1 MARSRLSWQ
10 VFSAIVLVALASVLA
25 AGFIARRALS
35 DAFAVYLGAYGA
47 HMGPGMGIGRMI
59 LGAAE
64 RTFLAGVDRGIV
76 VSAAVAAVI
85 AAAAATVLA
94 GYLVRP
100 LRRLTDG
107 VEAIAGGDLSHRV
120 EVSGPTE
127 IEELAAA
134 FNAMA
139 ESLERSEALRRR
151 MVSDVAHELRNPI
164 AALRAQAEAVA
175 EGVMPLDEVRI
186 RSMVE
191 DLEQLSRLVHELQEL
206 AVAEA
211 GAMRYDMQA
220 TDLCDIAA
228 REVERARVLATPG
241 VALSVACSVDDGSV
255 VADEFR
261 IAQAVRNLIGNALR
275 HTSRGSVVVTVDRV
289 EGWMRVTVSDT
300 GSGIPEKDL
309 PYIFERFYRA
319 DEARAASTGGAGLG
333 LAIVKRIVE
342 DHGGQV
348 FASSVE
354 GVGSAIGF
362 VLPAAPQE

>member
-1 MARSRLSWQ
+1 VKRTSLTGE
-10 VFSAIVLVALASVLA
+10 VFLAIVAVALTSVLV

-35 DAFAVYLGAYGA
+35 SAFATYLSALGM
-47 HMGPGMGIGRMI
+47 HMGPGVGFGRMV

-64 RTFLAGVDRGIV
+64 RSFLAGVDRGIL

-85 AAAAATVLA
+85 AAIAAIVLA

-100 LRRLTDG
+100 LRQLTSG
-107 VEAIAGGDLSHRV
+107 VEAIASGDLSHRV
-120 EVSGPTE
+120 DVSGPAE
-127 IEELAAA
+127 IEELATA
-134 FNAMA
+134 FNRMA
-139 ESLERSEALRRR
+139 ESLERSETLRRR

-175 EGVMPLDEVRI
+175 EGVMPLDDVRM

-211 GAMRYDMQA
+211 GALRYEMSR
-220 TDLCDIAA
+220 TDLCGIAA
-228 REVERARVLATPG
+228 REVERARVLAHEG
-241 VALSVACSVDDGSV
+241 VTVEMACAGREVPV
-255 VADEFR
+255 RADEFR
-261 IAQAVRNLIGNALR
+261 IAQAVRNLLGNALR
-275 HTSRGSVVVTVDRV
+275 HTAKGRVVVSV
-289 EGWMRVTVSDT
+289 ERIDGWARLTVSDT
-300 GSGIPEKDL
+300 GSGIPEKDV

-319 DEARAASTGGAGLG
+319 DEARSAATGGAGLG

-354 GVGSAIGF
+354 GQGSAIGF
-362 VLPAAPQE
+362 VLPALAQA